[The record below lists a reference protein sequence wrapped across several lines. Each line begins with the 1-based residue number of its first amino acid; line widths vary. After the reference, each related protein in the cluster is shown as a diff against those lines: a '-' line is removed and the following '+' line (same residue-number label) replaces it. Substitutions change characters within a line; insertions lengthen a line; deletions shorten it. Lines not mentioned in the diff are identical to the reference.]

1 MNKSLRFFCGLCVMA
16 LCLGDA
22 VAATNAP
29 RSTVNTENR
38 TTTSGLRA
46 KQSAM
51 PIARGN
57 AVRTTRT
64 VADRTPTDTPK
75 SANRS
80 AVVNLSRGGNAI
92 SDAGNAIVRRA
103 FGISRALTNQITGA
117 NIGKKN
123 SSRAAVLPKSP
134 SRARATAVF
143 SDMSKLGDGYNN
155 CRTVYNTCMDQ
166 FCAGAN
172 ETYRRC
178 FCSSSYRVLRNRE
191 DALDQA
197 VTMLAQFEDNN
208 LNAVDKTAAEVQAMY
223 SATAGEMAIKK
234 DTSAASKLLDDISDL
249 LSGKSVSSQ
258 ANQNSVSSL
267 SGLTIDF
274 SSDIGDIWSEDGSM
288 SLFDDTAIDLST
300 LEGPDLYTNAHN
312 QCMKLVAESC
322 DSATVR
328 NMAKSAYN
336 ILITQDCNAYQ
347 KKIDAKTE
355 QVKTTVRTAEKYL
368 RDARLEEYRAHNSA
382 DVNECMDK
390 VESAILAPTACG
402 PNYVKCLDYSGAYIN
417 STTGDLIYTKDL
429 FKLNKMIN
437 LDGEN
442 INVLSRNSNF
452 NKFLDSK
459 RIYAQSALDSCRD
472 IADTVWDEFKRNALI
487 KIAQA
492 QDEKL
497 EEVKMSCV
505 STIKECYDTQSGA
518 LKGFDDTTAQA
529 AGALAARAA
538 AGMCVD
544 KVAACASLYSNGN
557 TTCNFDNAGRI
568 QNGPS
573 CGLTTLLQFIDTVDD
588 VRIAEGCG
596 VAVENYLKSLC
607 TPSNGTD
614 SYPWNCRLRTFGDI
628 TRLQDLDDSIVNRP
642 TGWWYNPGNNSNI
655 VQMVMNYAYEN
666 CGAQSVNNGTNT
678 YKLDDRAK
686 TNVAQQV
693 EKLYEEMSV
702 MMAEKCEDLNGIW
715 VDAGADTNTALN
727 TGNNLIKFYS
737 DYFGGRMIDGWGYC
751 KENTTRAQC
760 LAYNTADDETP
771 VARYDANTDTCVFSD
786 TWYEQHCRF
795 LGDGYFENG
804 VCYVAQ

>member
-80 AVVNLSRGGNAI
+80 AVVSLSRGGNAI

-155 CRTVYNTCMDQ
+155 CRTTYNTCMDQ

-300 LEGPDLYTNAHN
+300 LEGSDLYTNAHN

-417 STTGDLIYTKDL
+417 STTGDLIYSKDL
-429 FKLNKMIN
+429 FKLNTQIT
-437 LDGEN
+437 LDGSDS
-442 INVLSRNSNF
+442 VLSRNSNF
-452 NKFLDSK
+452 NRFLDSK

-557 TTCNFDNAGRI
+557 TTCAFDNAGRI
-568 QNGPS
+568 TNGAS

-588 VRIAEGCG
+588 ARIAEGCG

-614 SYPWNCRLRTFGDI
+614 AYPWNCRLRAFGDI
-628 TRLQDLDDSIVNRP
+628 TRLMNLNGTDDEND
-642 TGWWYNPGNNSNI
+642 GWRYVRNDNSNI

-666 CGAQSVNNGTNT
+666 CGIAGNDGS
-678 YKLDDRAK
+678 YKLDDVRAK
-686 TNVAQQV
+686 TIVAQQV

-715 VDAGADTNTALN
+715 VDAGADTNSAIN

-737 DYFGGRMIDGWGYC
+737 DYFGGRMVDGWGYC
-751 KENTTRAQC
+751 KENTTRTQC
-760 LAYNTADDETP
+760 LAYNTGDNETP
-771 VARYDANTDTCVFSD
+771 VAQYDANTDTCVFSD